1 MRTLRLL
8 ATASLFLALAGCGGI
23 RFMAKDDGAP
33 RTAPADKALVNF
45 VRPSNWG
52 GGEDLPIFDGHKL
65 IGNVEGKMIFPYLA
79 TPGEHWFIAN
89 KGIASVVK
97 ADLKAGQVYDI
108 AIDIAPGAFSANVF
122 LSPITKASERRGKVA
137 DWDKLPRYRFADSA
151 DAGKF
156 ESKRSGDI
164 DAILKD
170 FKDGS
175 KKDRVKALAADDHR

>member
-8 ATASLFLALAGCGGI
+8 ASASLFLVLAGCGGI

-52 GGEDLPIFDGHKL
+52 GGEDLPIFDGRKL

-89 KGIASVVK
+89 KGHVSVVK

-108 AIDIAPGAFSANVF
+108 AVDIAPGAFSANVF
-122 LSPITKASERRGKVA
+122 LSPITKTSERKGEVA
-137 DWDKLPRYRFADSA
+137 KWDSLPRYRFVQDK
-151 DAGKF
+151 DAAAF
-156 ESKRSGDI
+156 EAKRNEQT
-164 DAILKD
+164 
-170 FKDGS
+170 
-175 KKDRVKALAADDHR
+175 